1 MGDGDRIIGRK
12 RIFASVSGKYDGT
25 AEKKR

>member
-1 MGDGDRIIGRK
+1 MRDVDRIIGRK